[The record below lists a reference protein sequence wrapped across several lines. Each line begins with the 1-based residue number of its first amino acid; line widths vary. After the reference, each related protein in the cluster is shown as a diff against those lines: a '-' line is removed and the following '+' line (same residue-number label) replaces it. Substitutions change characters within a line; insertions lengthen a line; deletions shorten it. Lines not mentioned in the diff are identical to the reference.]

1 MQDVSLNVDNIE
13 SVEKH
18 YFTLHFSKLEYRY
31 MVEFRFYFQF
41 VLQGVCLTYAFHARL
56 YSNIFN

>member
-18 YFTLHFSKLEYRY
+18 YFTLHFSKLEYQY
-31 MVEFRFYFQF
+31 MVEPHMHFMPVYIP
-41 VLQGVCLTYAFHARL
+41 
-56 YSNIFN
+56 IF